1 MKWRCC
7 IGMRIGRL
15 LVIDRE
21 IMFPIS
27 MFLFLGGLFARDLFE
42 ITISS
47 TVFLVILS
55 GGMIFFSRKDM
66 VAFGCSMPLFF
77 GGAETANICMIW
89 IVIYLIR
96 FKLIRRTPTKTFPL
110 LAVLYFII
118 FEFIV
123 DGEVVD
129 SINLL
134 IARGTYLILFSL
146 IMENVDFLA
155 DDEIAHILKTFLT
168 LFFIVMSEIFF
179 NTIRIAGIDF
189 LSNKI
194 RFGNI
199 IWLLEYS
206 SESFMDTT
214 ISVLGNNQNYIALF
228 CSVAI
233 SIIIVIILIEGSTV
247 LFWVLL
253 LGALL
258 FGFLTASKT
267 FFFIALIQMGLYI
280 YIQGRKK
287 KSITQMCNGVSILGG
302 IIFIII
308 IFRNKIYQYVIGNV
322 WERVLIGIQ
331 TNDLSTGRTETSNE
345 YIIYI
350 LHHLEDLFQGIGFVD
365 ISGKSGVSMTAH
377 NMILD
382 IIVST
387 GILGLILWISMI
399 IYFVNNIRA
408 VKGRIGIN
416 NIVLFTYLIFIQ
428 SIQFISVPEIYMTMM
443 IVLFSLRY
451 RHCRA

>member
-1 MKWRCC
+1 M
-7 IGMRIGRL
+7 
-15 LVIDRE
+15 
-21 IMFPIS
+21 
-27 MFLFLGGLFARDLFE
+27 
-42 ITISS
+42 
-47 TVFLVILS
+47 
-55 GGMIFFSRKDM
+55 
-66 VAFGCSMPLFF
+66 
-77 GGAETANICMIW
+77 
-89 IVIYLIR
+89 
-96 FKLIRRTPTKTFPL
+96 
-110 LAVLYFII
+110 
-118 FEFIV
+118 
-123 DGEVVD
+123 D

-168 LFFIVMSEIFF
+168 LSFIVMSEIFF

-399 IYFVNNIRA
+399 IYIVNNIRA

-428 SIQFISVPEIYMTMM
+428 SIQFISIPEIYMTMM

>member
-1 MKWRCC
+1 MQY
-7 IGMRIGRL
+7 
-15 LVIDRE
+15 
-21 IMFPIS
+21 
-27 MFLFLGGLFARDLFE
+27 A
-42 ITISS
+42 
-47 TVFLVILS
+47 
-55 GGMIFFSRKDM
+55 
-66 VAFGCSMPLFF
+66 AFF

-287 KSITQMCNGVSILGG
+287 KV
-302 IIFIII
+302 
-308 IFRNKIYQYVIGNV
+308 
-322 WERVLIGIQ
+322 
-331 TNDLSTGRTETSNE
+331 
-345 YIIYI
+345 
-350 LHHLEDLFQGIGFVD
+350 
-365 ISGKSGVSMTAH
+365 
-377 NMILD
+377 
-382 IIVST
+382 
-387 GILGLILWISMI
+387 
-399 IYFVNNIRA
+399 
-408 VKGRIGIN
+408 
-416 NIVLFTYLIFIQ
+416 
-428 SIQFISVPEIYMTMM
+428 
-443 IVLFSLRY
+443 
-451 RHCRA
+451 